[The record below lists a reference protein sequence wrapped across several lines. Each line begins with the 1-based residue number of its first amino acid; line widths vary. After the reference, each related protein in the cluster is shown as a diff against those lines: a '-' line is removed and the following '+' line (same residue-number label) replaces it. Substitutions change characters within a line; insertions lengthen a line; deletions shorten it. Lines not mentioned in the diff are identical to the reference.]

1 MDSCLLYTSGVDM
14 AESVAGEKK
23 GGLTF
28 APEAGS
34 QRMRDII
41 NKNVTEE
48 DLDRAAKAA
57 FEAGW
62 NRMKLYFMMGLP
74 GERDED
80 IVAKMCIRDRRSLR
94 CHVGREACRL

>member
-1 MDSCLLYTSGVDM
+1 
-14 AESVAGEKK
+14 
-23 GGLTF
+23 
-28 APEAGS
+28 
-34 QRMRDII
+34 MRDII

-80 IVAKMCIRDRRSLR
+80 IVAIANLADHVLELGRSVFPRRVALHLGVHLGVGVYPQGRHAVPMVPAARLR
-94 CHVGREACRL
+94 